1 MKNTALYR
9 VSLAVVALAIT
20 AYYFL
25 VNPAETNFG
34 FQCLFYKTTGL
45 YCMGCGG
52 QRAFHALLH
61 GDFQHAFQNNL
72 LIYIVLPLVGVKF
85 FEEIFDKKILT
96 SFIYSPRLLVFL
108 TFSVLLFT
116 ILRNL
121 PYSHFAYLRP

>member
-1 MKNTALYR
+1 MKNILGYKIT
-9 VSLAVVALAIT
+9 LAVIVLAIT

-52 QRAFHALLH
+52 QRAFHTLLH
-61 GDFQHAFQNNL
+61 GDFRHAFQNNL
-72 LIYIVLPLVGVKF
+72 LIYIVLPLVGIKF
-85 FEEIFDKKILT
+85 FEEIFNKKILGNFLY
-96 SFIYSPRLLVFL
+96 SQKAIMFIAF
-108 TFSVLLFT
+108 FVLLFT

-121 PYSHFAYLRP
+121 PYSYFAQLRP